1 VASRIAAAKS
11 SIWRAFASKPASRY
25 CCAKVFWGYIMVNA
39 IFWLADEL
47 ISLYI
52 FAVIAA
58 VVISI
63 LIAFGVIN
71 SRNQIVYQ
79 VADFLGRL
87 TDPALNV
94 IRRWLPNFGS
104 IDISPVILI
113 LLLDALRLVL
123 SDIHLHLALAGL
135 DF

>member
-1 VASRIAAAKS
+1 
-11 SIWRAFASKPASRY
+11 
-25 CCAKVFWGYIMVNA
+25 MVNA

-94 IRRWLPNFGS
+94 IRRWLPSFGS

>member
-1 VASRIAAAKS
+1 
-11 SIWRAFASKPASRY
+11 
-25 CCAKVFWGYIMVNA
+25 MVDA

-58 VVISI
+58 VVVSI
-63 LIAFGVIN
+63 LMSFGVIN
-71 SRNQIVYQ
+71 GRNQIVYQ
-79 VADFLGRL
+79 VADFLDRL
-87 TDPALNV
+87 TSPALNV
-94 IRRWLPNFGS
+94 IRRYLPNFGS

-123 SDIHLHLALAGL
+123 GDIHMHLVLAGL